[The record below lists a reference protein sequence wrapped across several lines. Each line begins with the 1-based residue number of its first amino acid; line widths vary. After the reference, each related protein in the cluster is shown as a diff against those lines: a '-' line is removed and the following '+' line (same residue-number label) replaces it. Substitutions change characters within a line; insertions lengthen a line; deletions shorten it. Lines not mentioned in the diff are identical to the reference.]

1 MKTLHRVLV
10 GLGLSTLVAC
20 GPTDGLD
27 EPVGEQSEAVS
38 APLGSAYCDVTVTGT
53 GTISME
59 DNYLPHVIQCE
70 NGGANLEALKA
81 QAIAARSV
89 AYYNMATQGK
99 ICDGQGCQVYSC
111 GATPS
116 AIHKQAVKETAGI
129 YLSYGQMLTYGF
141 YVAGDSGVKAP
152 SCVGSSG
159 STEHWV
165 TYNEGKSG
173 NSVEQTALGYIGPPG
188 FGQNRGCMSQWGARC
203 LENSKGYDYKK
214 ILQFFYGSDIKLL
227 QATGSC
233 ITPPEPQVPDLDAQ
247 FVDQGSSNEEDA
259 TGEAYYQ
266 VCAGDPVDSWFE
278 VKNIGAATWT
288 DGSGSSAGQSVRLG
302 VPGDTAD
309 PFLGTNRVSVNAA
322 SNTSVAPNAKTRF
335 DLSGTAPSAP
345 GVYVTRWQ
353 LVDEARA
360 WFGPEMWLS
369 YRVVECEGSGTG
381 GTGGTDPGSAG
392 AAGAD
397 PGAGGAGT
405 AGDAAWPGGGGKA
418 DSGGS
423 AGQAMGTGPGTRIVS
438 EDGGCSVS
446 GAGSERSSSSPL
458 WLVAALGLVAVR
470 RRRTSR

>member
-1 MKTLHRVLV
+1 M
-10 GLGLSTLVAC
+10 
-20 GPTDGLD
+20 
-27 EPVGEQSEAVS
+27 S
-38 APLGSAYCDVTVTGT
+38 APLSSAYCDVTVTGT

-59 DNYLPHVIQCE
+59 ENYLPHVIQCE
-70 NGGANLEALKA
+70 NGGANLQALKA

-99 ICDGQGCQVYSC
+99 ICDSQGCQVYSC

-116 AIHKQAVKETAGI
+116 AIHYQAVRETAGV

-152 SCVGSSG
+152 SCVGNSG
-159 STEHWV
+159 STEHYV

-173 NSVEQTALGYIGPPG
+173 NAVEQTALGYVGPPG

-203 LENSKGYDYKK
+203 LENSKGYDYKQ

-233 ITPPEPQVPDLDAQ
+233 ITPPEPEVPELDAQ
-247 FVDQGSSNEEDA
+247 FVDQGSSNEEDP
-259 TGEAYYQ
+259 TGEAYYR
-266 VCAGDPVDSWFE
+266 VCAGDSVDSWFE
-278 VKNIGAATWT
+278 LKNVGSATWT
-288 DGSGSSAGQSVRLG
+288 DGSGSGPGESVRLG

-309 PFLGTNRVSVNAA
+309 PFLGTSRVSVNQA
-322 SNTSVAPNAKTRF
+322 SSASVVSNATTRF
-335 DLSGTAPSAP
+335 DLSGTAPQEP

-369 YRVVECEGSGTG
+369 YRVVTCEGNGSGGSG
-381 GTGGTDPGSAG
+381 GVDPGGEGG
-392 AAGAD
+392 AAGAWD
-397 PGAGGAGT
+397 VGGAGN
-405 AGDAAWPGGGGKA
+405 AGDSGWPGGGKA

-423 AGQAMGTGPGTRIVS
+423 AGQPAGSGPGTRIVS
-438 EDGGCSVS
+438 DDSGCSVS
-446 GAGSERSSSSPL
+446 GVGGRRAPVPL
-458 WLVAALGLVAVR
+458 LGLLAALGLFAWR
-470 RRRTSR
+470 RRR